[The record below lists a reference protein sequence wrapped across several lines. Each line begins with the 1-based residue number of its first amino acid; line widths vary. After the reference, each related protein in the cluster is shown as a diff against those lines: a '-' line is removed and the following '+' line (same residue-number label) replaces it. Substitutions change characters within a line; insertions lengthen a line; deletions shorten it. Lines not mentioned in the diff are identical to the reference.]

1 MRKIFLLLFS
11 MVLISGSAKV
21 KKKVVVETWPDNT
34 LMDAWFKDTTKVD
47 VATLGRQYVIT
58 DYGVKNDSNIV
69 QTSAIQAVI
78 DRAAQ
83 EGGGVVVIP
92 EGTFLTGGLFFKQG
106 THLHVIGRLKGSER
120 IMEPS
125 TAMASTTGRSSG
137 FVGSGI
143 PSVPT
148 RMPSVRD

>member
-34 LMDAWFKDTTKVD
+34 VMDAWFKDTTKAA

-69 QTSAIQAVI
+69 QTSAIQAVAI
-78 DRAAQ
+78 CCSPGLIQGDTMTA
-83 EGGGVVVIP
+83 P
-92 EGTFLTGGLFFKQG
+92 FLPDSRKYCFRCS
-106 THLHVIGRLKGSER
+106 I
-120 IMEPS
+120 
-125 TAMASTTGRSSG
+125 SS
-137 FVGSGI
+137 
-143 PSVPT
+143 
-148 RMPSVRD
+148 